1 LQKFDA
7 LSDNLKGAAFL
18 MVAAFLLTLSVA
30 LIKLTGSRLPVAQIL
45 FCRQMGMLLCLSP
58 ALVKSVPDVVGTK
71 RPGLQLVRIFFAL
84 IALFGGYTAVIHM
97 PLADAMAI
105 GFAKSFFVTVFAVL
119 LLGEKVGRYRW
130 GAVAVGFVGVAI
142 MLKPDVD
149 GFNVYGLY
157 ALFGAAAAGIVMV
170 IIRILTR
177 TETSQSILAFQA
189 FGVGAVMLIPALTT
203 WVAPTPKEWILLLLI
218 GVVSY
223 FAQASN
229 IYAYKHGEA
238 SMLASLEYVRL
249 LYATLLGYLFF
260 QQLPQM
266 TTWIG
271 AAIIVAAAVFTV
283 YRESQVKQTVTTA
296 PARPEL

>member
-1 LQKFDA
+1 
-7 LSDNLKGAAFL
+7 

-30 LIKLTGSRLPVAQIL
+30 LIKQTGSRLPVAQIL

-58 ALVKSVPDVVGTK
+58 ALVKSAPDVVGTK

-130 GAVAVGFVGVAI
+130 GAVALGFVGVAI

-149 GFNVYGLY
+149 GFNIYGLY

-189 FGVGAVMLIPALTT
+189 FGVGAVMLIPALTI

-283 YRESQVKQTVTTA
+283 YRESQVKQTITRA
-296 PARPEL
+296 PTRPEL

>member
-30 LIKLTGSRLPVAQIL
+30 LIKQTGSRLPVAQIL

-58 ALVKSVPDVVGTK
+58 ALVKSAPDVVGTK

-130 GAVAVGFVGVAI
+130 GAVALGFVGVAI

-149 GFNVYGLY
+149 GFNIYGLY

-229 IYAYKHGEA
+229 IFAYKHGEA

-283 YRESQVKQTVTTA
+283 YRESQVKQTITRA
-296 PARPEL
+296 PTRPEL

>member
-1 LQKFDA
+1 MQKFDA

-30 LIKLTGSRLPVAQIL
+30 LIKQTGSRLPVAQIL

-58 ALVKSVPDVVGTK
+58 ALVKSAPDVVGTK

-130 GAVAVGFVGVAI
+130 GAVALGFVGVAI

-149 GFNVYGLY
+149 GFNIYGLY

-283 YRESQVKQTVTTA
+283 YRESQVKQTITRA
-296 PARPEL
+296 PTRPEL

>member
-1 LQKFDA
+1 
-7 LSDNLKGAAFL
+7 

-30 LIKLTGSRLPVAQIL
+30 LIKVAGSRLPVTQIL

-58 ALVKSVPDVVGTK
+58 ALIKSVPDVISTQ
-71 RPGLQLVRIFFAL
+71 RPGLQLIRVIFAL
-84 IALFGGYTAVIHM
+84 VALFGGFTAVINM

-105 GFAKSFFVTVFAVL
+105 GFAKSFFVTVFAVM
-119 LLGEKVGRYRW
+119 LLGETVGRYRW
-130 GAVAVGFVGVAI
+130 GAVAIGFIGVAI
-142 MLKPDVD
+142 MLKPGID
-149 GFNVYGLY
+149 GFNIYGLY
-157 ALFGAAAAGIVMV
+157 ALLGAASAGIVMV

-189 FGVGAVMLIPALTT
+189 FGVGAVMLIPALMN
-203 WVAPTPKEWILLLLI
+203 WVAPTPKEWILLLSI

-238 SMLASLEYVRL
+238 SLLASLDYVRL
-249 LYATLLGYLFF
+249 LYATLLGYILF
-260 QQLPQM
+260 QQLPQL

-271 AAIIVAAAVFTV
+271 AAIIIAAAIFTV
-283 YRESQVKQTVTTA
+283 YRESRVQQTITRT
-296 PARPEL
+296 PAGRDL